1 MPATQNDRK
10 EEILAVALEE
20 FSRNG
25 ISGCRL
31 QHIADK
37 TGVTKAMIHYYF
49 DTKEKLFEAVFA
61 EAYNKVMSGLMEIL
75 NSEDPLFD
83 KISRFIQAAIDRF
96 DEQAELVDF
105 IVDELNRNPAL
116 TVELMRS
123 SLQYDITV
131 LDRQLEEAAAN
142 YEIAPVDSTQLVIQ
156 MLSLCMFP
164 YAGRTFLREVTLVQD
179 DDAYRESLSQRKGI
193 VTDTVINWLSS

>member
-1 MPATQNDRK
+1 MPDTQNDRK
-10 EEILAVALEE
+10 DEILAAALEE

-61 EAYNKVMSGLMEIL
+61 EAYGKVMSGLMEIL
-75 NSEDPLFD
+75 NSEKPLFE
-83 KISRFIQAAIDRF
+83 KISLFVHSAIDRF
-96 DEQAELVDF
+96 EEQAELVDF
-105 IVDELNRNPAL
+105 IVDELNRNPGL

-123 SLQYDITV
+123 ELDYDVSV
-131 LDRQLEEAAAN
+131 LEKQLEEAASN
-142 YEIAPVDSTQLVIQ
+142 YQIAPVNSTQLVIQ

-164 YAGRTFLREVTLVQD
+164 YAGRTFLREATLIRD
-179 DDAYRESLSQRKGI
+179 EEAYRESLSQRKGI
-193 VTDTVINWLSS
+193 VADTIINWLSS